1 MKQLDSEHETGMA
14 IIAVVI
20 ILLFLFLS
28 SCSTKKTITEYV
40 AVHDTLIV
48 THTDTLMQT
57 KVQTVRDTV
66 TNTEVHTYTLN
77 NVGDTVKEIHHY
89 HNSEK
94 TIVVDS
100 TDRYK
105 AVVDSLR
112 AALVAKESTKEVKVT
127 NRPRWWE
134 YAILVGFLLLWIGGI
149 MWVAKAWRRD

>member
-1 MKQLDSEHETGMA
+1 MVVIVG
-14 IIAVVI
+14 VI
-20 ILLFLFLS
+20 ILAFLFLT

-89 HNSEK
+89 HNSER

-105 AVVDSLR
+105 ATVDSLR

-134 YAILVGFLLLWIGGI
+134 YIVLVAFCVAWIFGI
-149 MWVAKAWRRD
+149 SIAVKIWRNKK

>member
-1 MKQLDSEHETGMA
+1 MTRQQETGMVV
-14 IIAVVI
+14 IVGVI
-20 ILLFLFLS
+20 ILAFLFLT

-48 THTDTLMQT
+48 THTDTLMTT
-57 KVQTVRDTV
+57 KVQTVRDTI

-89 HNSEK
+89 HNSER

-105 AVVDSLR
+105 ATVDSLR
-112 AALVAKESTKEVKVT
+112 AAMRAQESVKEVKVT

-134 YAILVGFLLLWIGGI
+134 YIVLVAFCVAWIFGI
-149 MWVAKAWRRD
+149 SIAVKIWRNKK

>member
-1 MKQLDSEHETGMA
+1 MVVIVGA
-14 IIAVVI
+14 IILA
-20 ILLFLFLS
+20 FLFLT

-40 AVHDTLIV
+40 AVHDTLNV

-89 HNSEK
+89 HNSER

-105 AVVDSLR
+105 ATVDSLR
-112 AALVAKESTKEVKVT
+112 AALRAQESVKEVKVT

-134 YAILVGFLLLWIGGI
+134 YIVLVAFCLAWIFGI
-149 MWVAKAWRRD
+149 SIAVKIWRNKK